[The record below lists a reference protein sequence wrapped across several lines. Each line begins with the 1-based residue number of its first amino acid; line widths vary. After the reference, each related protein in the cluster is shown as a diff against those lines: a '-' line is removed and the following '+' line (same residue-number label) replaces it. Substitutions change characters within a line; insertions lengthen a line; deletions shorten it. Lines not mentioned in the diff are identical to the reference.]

1 MTSVRAV
8 RPRAEWAARSRGPR
22 YASVS
27 TIRPTRTRSPSSC
40 TRCVPMS
47 WRATLRVLRAKK
59 ARGSLSPRVTARDVS
74 GILYNR
80 TRRPADGGSCPLS
93 REDCPVNHIEAL
105 HRKHLKQARKPGTLL
120 WSLSWVGLLAGPAW
134 ANVSPLPADGSSVV
148 GADET
153 MQTVYEDTLPDLA
166 HRFSLGYYEI
176 IRANPRVDVWLPGAG
191 TQLVL
196 PGRRI
201 LPAGPRAGLVV
212 NLPEHRLYYYPKPGK
227 GEKPVVITYPVSIGK
242 MDWRTPLGET
252 RVIAK
257 IRPPAWYPPESIRKE
272 HAENGD
278 PLPKVVGPGPDNPL
292 GDFALRLAAGNGE
305 YMLHGTNNPTAV
317 GMAVT
322 HGCSRMYPED
332 VAALFALVPVGPPVR
347 LVNEP
352 VKVAWV
358 EGQLLLEAHPPV
370 DAEGQSIEPDV
381 QLLSQMLSQAL
392 GSNIAAIHWDLARA
406 TLAAASGIPT
416 LVGLAADPEA
426 VPAPAP
432 QAASV
437 SPTTH

>member
-1 MTSVRAV
+1 M
-8 RPRAEWAARSRGPR
+8 
-22 YASVS
+22 
-27 TIRPTRTRSPSSC
+27 
-40 TRCVPMS
+40 
-47 WRATLRVLRAKK
+47 
-59 ARGSLSPRVTARDVS
+59 
-74 GILYNR
+74 N
-80 TRRPADGGSCPLS
+80 
-93 REDCPVNHIEAL
+93 
-105 HRKHLKQARKPGTLL
+105 QARKSRSLP
-120 WSLSWVGLLAGPAW
+120 WSLSWVGLLAAPGW
-134 ANVSPLPADGSSVV
+134 ASVYPLPSDGSPVV
-148 GADET
+148 GSDESV
-153 MQTVYEDTLPDLA
+153 QAVYEDTLPDIA
-166 HRFSLGYYEI
+166 HRYSLGYYEI
-176 IRANPRVDVWLPGAG
+176 IRANPGVDVWLPGAG
-191 TQLVL
+191 TRLVL

-212 NLPEHRLYYYPKPGK
+212 NLPEHRLYYYPKPRK
-227 GEKPVVITYPVSIGK
+227 GEQPVVITYPVSIGK
-242 MDWRTPLGET
+242 MDWRTPLGDT

-257 IRPPAWYPPESIRKE
+257 IRHPAWYPPESIRKE

-322 HGCSRMYPED
+322 HGCIRMYPED
-332 VAALFALVPVGPPVR
+332 VAALFALVPVGTPVR

-352 VKVAWV
+352 VKVAWI

-381 QLLSQMLSQAL
+381 QLLSQKLDQAL

-437 SPTTH
+437 SQTTH